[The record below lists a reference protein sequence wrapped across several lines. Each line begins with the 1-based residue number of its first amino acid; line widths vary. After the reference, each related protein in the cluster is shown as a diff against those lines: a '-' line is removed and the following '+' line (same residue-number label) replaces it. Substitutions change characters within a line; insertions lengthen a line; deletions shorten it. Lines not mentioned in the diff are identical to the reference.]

1 MRPYLAVLSA
11 RYQMMLQYRAAAMA
25 GTATQFFW
33 GFIRIMILQAF
44 YLSSTAE
51 PPMSFAAVV
60 SYIWLGQA
68 LLAFLP
74 WNMDNEI
81 DAMVRQGNVAYE
93 LVRPLDL
100 YTLWYVR
107 TLAMRTASASLRFL
121 PIVLFAALVL
131 PHTGAPQWA
140 LAAPASW
147 QAGALFG
154 IALLVALLLGC
165 AITMLVHVSLMWTIS
180 GEGLSRL
187 MPSLVTI
194 FSGMVIPLPLFPDW
208 LQPLLNALP
217 FRGLVDVPLR
227 IYSGDI
233 PGADA
238 WAAIAGS
245 VVWGLALIALGR
257 AMLARGTR
265 RLVVQGG

>member
-1 MRPYLAVLSA
+1 ML
-11 RYQMMLQYRAAAMA
+11 LQYRAAAAA
-25 GTATQFFW
+25 GAATQFFW

-44 YLSSTAE
+44 YQSSTAE

-60 SYIWLGQA
+60 SYVWLGQA
-68 LLAFLP
+68 LLALLP
-74 WNMDNEI
+74 WNVDTEI
-81 DAMVRQGNVAYE
+81 DGMVRQGNVAYE

-100 YTLWYVR
+100 YMLWYTR
-107 TLAMRTASASLRFL
+107 TFAMRTAQASLRFL
-121 PIVLFAALVL
+121 PIVLFAGLVL
-131 PHTGAPQWA
+131 PWLGIDDWA
-140 LAAPASW
+140 LAAPPSW
-147 QAGALFG
+147 GAGLLFVLAMG
-154 IALLVALLLGC
+154 LAILLGC
-165 AITMLVHVSLMWTIS
+165 GITMLVHVSLMWTIS

-208 LQPLLNALP
+208 LQPLLHALP

-233 PGADA
+233 PVSAA
-238 WAAIAGS
+238 WGSIALTAG
-245 VVWGLALIALGR
+245 WTLALIALGR
-257 AMLARGTR
+257 LLLARGTR